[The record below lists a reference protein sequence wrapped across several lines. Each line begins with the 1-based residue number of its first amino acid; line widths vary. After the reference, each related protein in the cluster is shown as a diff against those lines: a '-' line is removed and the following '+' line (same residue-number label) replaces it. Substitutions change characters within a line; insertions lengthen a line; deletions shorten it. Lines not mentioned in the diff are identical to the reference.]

1 VGPAVG
7 RVSEHDVIRY
17 GPPPATDAGTAAFGA
32 APVRAGN
39 AKGVRIMLKGFE
51 LMSAP
56 DGEAIAYAEVE
67 IAGAV
72 QAVQAL
78 RQAIEEAR
86 RGRFR

>member
-1 VGPAVG
+1 
-7 RVSEHDVIRY
+7 VSDQRDVIRY
-17 GPPPATDAGTAAFGA
+17 GPPPATDASTAAFGA

-39 AKGVRIMLKGFE
+39 AKRGGVRIMLKGFE
-51 LMSAP
+51 LIGP
-56 DGEAIAYAEVE
+56 EGEPIAYADVE
-67 IAGAV
+67 IASAV